1 MLSGEQTL
9 MNKTYLLVIICCC
22 LYIGACTGTANAYG
36 AFIVPLSQQMGA
48 LRGTVS
54 LASTIYGII
63 SGLCAPL
70 MLWTIRKFP
79 LRFVM
84 LVTAICSSLLTCSFG
99 FMDNV
104 YLYLA
109 SNIFK
114 GVLNSIFSSTIIIFV
129 IGNWFKDYRSSIS
142 ALALGFSGIARALYS
157 PLFSYMITTYG
168 LRIGF
173 FTMAFFQFVLVL
185 PAFLFL
191 TLTPEEKNFKPFTS
205 SSAQEKGKKEE
216 NLRPL
221 PYKVNDPVFYAL
233 CAVSILMALL
243 IHINNHLNGFAQSLG
258 KPALG
263 PLLVSSLMLGNLFFK
278 FFAGIVCDRLGD
290 QYGAAFGCITAILA
304 CAIMLVSSN
313 DIVLLI
319 GAFILGTA
327 YGNQITTSALIR
339 HVYGNKQYADVFAAQ
354 SVPYGLMYFGS
365 MIFGYIYDF
374 TGSYRPC
381 FVVGIILQAIALLL
395 SIYILSVH
403 KKRQNSLRDDT

>member
-1 MLSGEQTL
+1 M
-9 MNKTYLLVIICCC
+9 KRTYLLVIICCC

-36 AFIVPLSQQMGA
+36 AFIVPLSEQMNA

-54 LASTIYGII
+54 LASTIYGIV

-70 MLWTIRKFP
+70 MLWAIRKYP
-79 LRFVM
+79 LRYVM
-84 LVTAICSSLLTCSFG
+84 LITAICSSLLTISFG
-99 FMDNV
+99 FMNNV
-104 YLYLA
+104 WLYLA
-109 SNIFK
+109 SNVFK
-114 GVLNSIFSSTIIIFV
+114 GVLNSIFNSTIIIII
-129 IGNWFKDYRSSIS
+129 IGNWFTDYRSSVS
-142 ALALGFSGIARALYS
+142 ALALGFSGIAGALYS
-157 PLFSYMITTYG
+157 PLFSHVVNTYG
-168 LRIGF
+168 LRAGF
-173 FTMAFFQFVLVL
+173 MTMAFFQFVLVL

-191 TLTPEEKNFKPFTS
+191 TLTPEEKDFKPFTTDTRQKS
-205 SSAQEKGKKEE
+205 VKKDDSI
-216 NLRPL
+216 NPH
-221 PYKVNDPVFYAL
+221 PFKVNDPVFYAL
-233 CAVSILMALL
+233 CIVSILMALL

-263 PLLVSSLMLGNLFFK
+263 PLLVSSIMLGNLFFK
-278 FFAGIVCDRLGD
+278 FAAGIVCDKIGD
-290 QYGAAFGCITAILA
+290 KYGVTFGCVTAILG

-381 FVVGIILQAIALLL
+381 FVVGIVLQLIALLMGF
-395 SIYILSVH
+395 YILFKH
-403 KKRQNSLRDDT
+403 KKEQTL

>member
-1 MLSGEQTL
+1 
-9 MNKTYLLVIICCC
+9 MNKKYLLAIICCC
-22 LYIGACTGTANAYG
+22 LYIGACTGTANAFG

-54 LASTIYGII
+54 LASTIYGIV

-70 MLWTIRKFP
+70 MLWAVRKFP

-84 LVTAICSSLLTCSFG
+84 LVTAICSSLLTCSFA

-104 YLYLA
+104 YLYLFT
-109 SNIFK
+109 NVFK

-157 PLFSYMITTYG
+157 PLFSHVITAYG
-168 LRIGF
+168 LKAGF

-191 TLTPEEKNFKPFTS
+191 TLTPEEKKLKPFTS
-205 SSAQEKGKKEE
+205 SSAKDKGSKKES
-216 NLRPL
+216 LRPL

-243 IHINNHLNGFAQSLG
+243 IHINSHLNGFAQSLG
-258 KPALG
+258 KTELG
-263 PLLVSSLMLGNLFFK
+263 PLLVSSIMLGNLFFK
-278 FFAGIVCDRLGD
+278 FIAGIICDRFGD
-290 QYGAAFGCITAILA
+290 EYGAAFGCISAIFG
-304 CAIMLVSSN
+304 CVIMLISEN

-319 GAFILGTA
+319 GSFILGTA

-354 SVPYGLMYFGS
+354 SVPYGIMYFGS

-381 FVVGIILQAIALLL
+381 FEVGMILQVIALLL
-395 SIYILSVH
+395 SIYILNVH
-403 KKRQNSLRDDT
+403 RRYRKSLRDDT

>member
-1 MLSGEQTL
+1 M
-9 MNKTYLLVIICCC
+9 KRTYLLVIICCC

-36 AFIVPLSQQMGA
+36 AFIVPLSEQMNA

-54 LASTIYGII
+54 LASTIYGIV

-70 MLWTIRKFP
+70 MLWAIRKYP
-79 LRFVM
+79 LRYVM
-84 LVTAICSSLLTCSFG
+84 LITAICSSLLTISFG
-99 FMDNV
+99 FMNNV
-104 YLYLA
+104 WLYLA

-114 GVLNSIFSSTIIIFV
+114 GVLNSIFNSTIIIII
-129 IGNWFKDYRSSIS
+129 IGNWFTDYRSSVS
-142 ALALGFSGIARALYS
+142 ALALGFSGIAGALYS
-157 PLFSYMITTYG
+157 PLFSHVVNTYG
-168 LRIGF
+168 LRAGF
-173 FTMAFFQFVLVL
+173 MTMAFFQFVLVL

-191 TLTPEEKNFKPFTS
+191 TLTPEEKDFKPFTTDTRQKS
-205 SSAQEKGKKEE
+205 VKKDDSI
-216 NLRPL
+216 NPH
-221 PYKVNDPVFYAL
+221 PFKVNDPVFYAL
-233 CAVSILMALL
+233 CIVSILMALL

-263 PLLVSSLMLGNLFFK
+263 PLLVSSIMLGNLFFK
-278 FFAGIVCDRLGD
+278 FAAGIVCDKIGD
-290 QYGAAFGCITAILA
+290 KYGVTFGCVTAILG

-381 FVVGIILQAIALLL
+381 FVLGIVLQLIALLMGF
-395 SIYILSVH
+395 YILFKH
-403 KKRQNSLRDDT
+403 KKEQTQ